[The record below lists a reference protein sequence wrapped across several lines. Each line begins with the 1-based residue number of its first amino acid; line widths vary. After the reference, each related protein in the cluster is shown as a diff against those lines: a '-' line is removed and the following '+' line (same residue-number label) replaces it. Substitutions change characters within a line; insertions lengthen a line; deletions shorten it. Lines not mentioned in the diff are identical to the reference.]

1 MVLIP
6 VKVWFSAEDTRA
18 AAGTREL
25 SQLEKN
31 MKKFSWTVAAVATL
45 LLTSSLVWAESV
57 AKVGDTEISRE
68 ELEKSVRPKLIE
80 LENQRYETLR
90 QGLEE
95 LVGERLFELEAKERG
110 KTAEELRDEEIFS
123 KVAEPG
129 EDEIQRVY
137 DENKAQIGDRTL
149 DELRPQIVQF
159 LKQRT
164 ANMLYQALLKDLR
177 KKYAVKTMLSP
188 PVVDVST
195 GGRPSRGGGDNAP
208 VTLIEFADYECP
220 YCKLVQPAVEQ
231 VLETY
236 GDKVRYV
243 YRDFP
248 LPFHSH
254 ARPASL
260 AARCAEEQGKYWEY
274 HDALFEAPDLSIDG
288 LRSLADTVGLDR
300 TKFDDCLASEKY
312 DDAIDK
318 DVSEGS
324 NAGVNGTPAFFING
338 RFLSGALPFDQL
350 KTVIDEELER
360 AGG

>member
-1 MVLIP
+1 MKRLSLI
-6 VKVWFSAEDTRA
+6 A
-18 AAGTREL
+18 AA
-25 SQLEKN
+25 
-31 MKKFSWTVAAVATL
+31 AAA
-45 LLTSSLVWAESV
+45 LVFTYSAAWAESV
-57 AKVGDTEISRE
+57 AKVGGTEISRE

-95 LVGERLFELEAKERG
+95 LIGERLIELEAKARG

-129 EDEIQRVY
+129 DDEIQRVY

-149 DELRPQIVQF
+149 EELRPQIIQF

-164 ANMLYQALLKDLR
+164 ANMLYQALLKDLK
-177 KKYAVKTMLSP
+177 KKYGVKTMLSP

-195 GGRPSRGGGDNAP
+195 GGRPSRGGGEDAP
-208 VTLIEFADYECP
+208 ITMIEFADYECP
-220 YCKLVQPAVEQ
+220 YCKLVQPTVEQ

-260 AARCAEEQGKYWEY
+260 AARCAEEQGKFWEY
-274 HDALFEAPDLSIDG
+274 HDALFEAPDLSTDG
-288 LRSLADTVGLDR
+288 LRSLADSVGLDR
-300 TKFDDCLASEKY
+300 IKFDDCLASEKY
-312 DDAIDK
+312 ADAVKRDME
-318 DVSEGS
+318 DGS

-338 RFLSGALPFDQL
+338 RFLSGALPFDQI
-350 KTVIDEELER
+350 KAVIDEELER